1 MGLAGPQA
9 TARARA
15 RMLWA
20 ESRGGLSQARGSGEV
35 SIFLH
40 RSHLLLL
47 LQLRARCASLLAWHL
62 PVFLLPAPYSSHP
75 FPSLQRFVRTCV
87 RAPTQPPSSP
97 LLRISSSPSFP
108 SLLACSLHLLGHS
121 CTLFPPRTRRTL
133 RLTAFACFPS
143 VLTSVLMRPSSL
155 PASLPLSHAHLLCF
169 PRIPH
174 PSPSLLCALVL
185 TCVLATS
192 LTPLRVF
199 FNTKLRYPC
208 LAWDGTSLLWM
219 PHEEASAEM
228 ACTHFVKVYCLC
240 FVNLLRSNR
249 SPSTR
254 GRVEVPLTQD
264 ALPTRRE

>member
-97 LLRISSSPSFP
+97 LLRISETLGSLPLLP
-108 SLLACSLHLLGHS
+108 SLLCSPARSTFSVTPALSFRRARVARCDSPPSRASRPCSRPCS
-121 CTLFPPRTRRTL
+121 CALPR
-133 RLTAFACFPS
+133 
-143 VLTSVLMRPSSL
+143 SL
-155 PASLPLSHAHLLCF
+155 PPYLSLTHLLCF

-228 ACTHFVKVYCLC
+228 ACTHFVKVYCL
-240 FVNLLRSNR
+240 
-249 SPSTR
+249 
-254 GRVEVPLTQD
+254 
-264 ALPTRRE
+264 

>member
-155 PASLPLSHAHLLCF
+155 PASLPLSHAPLVFPSHSPPIPFSALCSRAHVR
-169 PRIPH
+169 PRYVAHSSSGVFQHQTATQSCVRKSGMVPARSGCPVGRLMSSQMSALCLQIVE
-174 PSPSLLCALVL
+174 SFVFSLSSSC
-185 TCVLATS
+185 
-192 LTPLRVF
+192 
-199 FNTKLRYPC
+199 PC
-208 LAWDGTSLLWM
+208 GFMWA
-219 PHEEASAEM
+219 
-228 ACTHFVKVYCLC
+228 
-240 FVNLLRSNR
+240 
-249 SPSTR
+249 
-254 GRVEVPLTQD
+254 
-264 ALPTRRE
+264 

>member
-1 MGLAGPQA
+1 MEAAVSRWPRRRVAAQVRPHVAACVLTRPQ
-9 TARARA
+9 
-15 RMLWA
+15 MIQPF
-20 ESRGGLSQARGSGEV
+20 GNK
-35 SIFLH
+35 

-47 LQLRARCASLLAWHL
+47 LQLRARRASLLAWHL

-155 PASLPLSHAHLLCF
+155 PASLPLSHAPLVFPSHSPPIPFSALCSRAHVR
-169 PRIPH
+169 PRYVAHSSSGVFQHQTAIPV
-174 PSPSLLCALVL
+174 PSMGWYQPSL
-185 TCVLATS
+185 
-192 LTPLRVF
+192 
-199 FNTKLRYPC
+199 
-208 LAWDGTSLLWM
+208 
-219 PHEEASAEM
+219 
-228 ACTHFVKVYCLC
+228 
-240 FVNLLRSNR
+240 
-249 SPSTR
+249 
-254 GRVEVPLTQD
+254 D
-264 ALPTRRE
+264 AP